1 MNRILFG
8 NIKVY
13 PLDMCMD
20 LNRRETYT
28 FIPLIICT
36 I

>member
-8 NIKVY
+8 NMKTY
-13 PLDMCMD
+13 PLEMSVD

-28 FIPLIICT
+28 FIPLIICN